1 MTRDSPRH
9 VATPWRRIKK
19 RLDCVD
25 FHRARGLD
33 TRTPP
38 CSRDREYR
46 RVPAAGAGTSVRL
59 DEPARRSPR
68 ASARANAARRSAKT
82 SRARRVGGCRRATTS
97 HSRAAECVV
106 DGQRKNAIS
115 GRAIRHYAIT
125 GRARLE
131 EKLRKRLE
139 NVLKEKVRATMRPRA
154 RVRSSAAP
162 TRVDAFETAFECVR
176 VEGCALETA
185 SRVRLAARAGRR
197 RTARKCAHYFTRARA
212 SSARRAPPDGPEH
225 AMSRCGQKRKKTLD

>member
-1 MTRDSPRH
+1 VTRDSPRH
-9 VATPWRRIKK
+9 VATPWCRIKK

-97 HSRAAECVV
+97 HSRRRSTQKRRFATNVIDERHYGTRATRRKATEKTRKRT
-106 DGQRKNAIS
+106 QRKGACNDA
-115 GRAIRHYAIT
+115 
-125 GRARLE
+125 
-131 EKLRKRLE
+131 
-139 NVLKEKVRATMRPRA
+139 
-154 RVRSSAAP
+154 SA
-162 TRVDAFETAFECVR
+162 
-176 VEGCALETA
+176 
-185 SRVRLAARAGRR
+185 
-197 RTARKCAHYFTRARA
+197 RARA
-212 SSARRAPPDGPEH
+212 FVGGADARRCVRRRSIECDRRVRRLDRDGVARATRRARGP
-225 AMSRCGQKRKKTLD
+225 AANGA

>member
-9 VATPWRRIKK
+9 VATPWCRIKK

-97 HSRAAECVV
+97 HSRRRSTQKRRFATNVIDERHYGTRATRRKATEKTRKRT
-106 DGQRKNAIS
+106 QRKGACNDAS
-115 GRAIRHYAIT
+115 A
-125 GRARLE
+125 RARAFVGGADARRCVRRRSNLE
-131 EKLRKRLE
+131 S
-139 NVLKEKVRATMRPRA
+139 RAARSRRRRACDSPRA
-154 RVRSSAAP
+154 RAGGER
-162 TRVDAFETAFECVR
+162 RVN
-176 VEGCALETA
+176 
-185 SRVRLAARAGRR
+185 ARI
-197 RTARKCAHYFTRARA
+197 TLRARA
-212 SSARRAPPDGPEH
+212 RRARVARHPMDQ
-225 AMSRCGQKRKKTLD
+225 STRCRDADKNAKKTLD